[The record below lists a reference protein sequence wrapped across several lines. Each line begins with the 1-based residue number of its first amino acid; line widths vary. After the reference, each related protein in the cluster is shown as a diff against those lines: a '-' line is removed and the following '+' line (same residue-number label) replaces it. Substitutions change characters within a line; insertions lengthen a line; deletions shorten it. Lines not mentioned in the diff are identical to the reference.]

1 MDDISIEEFEQMVQA
16 RADLENGVEEMS
28 VDDFYRPFDFQA
40 DPENQDNEVLQMV
53 EAFLRDHPAERR
65 GN

>member
-28 VDDFYRPFDFQA
+28 VDDLYRPFDFQT